1 MLRAITLRSLWPR
14 TIYATV
20 SPLGGRTQG
29 GYLMKST
36 VKKRSVVIAGH
47 KTSLS
52 LEDAFWN
59 EVKMIAAE
67 RDMSLSEL
75 VSSIELSRQHANLS
89 SALRLFVLDYYRNEA
104 ERQPHASRQGGAH
117 PAGRLKAPAM

>member
-1 MLRAITLRSLWPR
+1 MIRA
-14 TIYATV
+14 
-20 SPLGGRTQG
+20 
-29 GYLMKST
+29 KSS

-52 LEDAFWN
+52 VEDAFWN
-59 EVKMIAAE
+59 EVKMIAGA

-89 SALRLFVLDYYRNEA
+89 SAIRTFVLTYYTNEA
-104 ERQPHASRQGGAH
+104 ERQQHSYQHRSPTSDSSKASA
-117 PAGRLKAPAM
+117 L